1 MIVSPEILSI
11 ENNLRRQGL
20 LTASD
25 GPGFLGMVAA
35 CDPQLA
41 NAIIRPDLIGW
52 GEPSCGWGWEIL
64 NLSGTFDSGAANQQI
79 PFQLAEGIVET
90 DLWVRSVTYTV
101 QRPRA
106 FEGNIFKAQ
115 SDYFNRLNPNINF
128 TLTVKSY
135 CRYVISPTETP
146 LENIEQKF
154 ECVCPVGFVLGCSS
168 QFSGTFT
175 TLRTLAEDEIPTI
188 VTITLH
194 CVRLPTRYDSCGVN
208 KAIARLQ
215 KFGILDEMAQDFS
228 RGSALYGTRKQ
239 IEGRDDAADVI
250 IHTPEPA
257 AHEPDLESR

>member
-1 MIVSPEILSI
+1 MIPDVQAI
-11 ENNLRRQGL
+11 ENNLRRQGI
-20 LTASD
+20 LTPKD

-35 CDPQLA
+35 VDPQLA

-64 NLSGTFDSGAANQQI
+64 NVSARFTDGAANQNV

-90 DLWVRSVTYTV
+90 DLWVRRVTYTV

-146 LENIEQKF
+146 LENIEQQF
-154 ECVCPVGFVLGCSS
+154 ECVCPIGFVLGCSS
-168 QFSGTFT
+168 QFSGFMTN
-175 TLRTLAEDEIPTI
+175 LRAFAGDEVPTI
-188 VTITLH
+188 ATITFH
-194 CVRLPTRYDSCGVN
+194 TVRLPTRYDSCGVN
-208 KAIARLQ
+208 EAIARLQ
-215 KFGILDEMAQDFS
+215 KFGVLDEMVEEFQ
-228 RGSALYGTRKQ
+228 RGAGTIYGTPEQ
-239 IEGRDDAADVI
+239 IQ
-250 IHTPEPA
+250 
-257 AHEPDLESR
+257 AHEQATAQEAEKPSVE